1 MILFIWHSCQDKT
14 LGTALPMAEYR
25 RRGGRELVGVIDL
38 FYVLMVMVVIQLSA
52 FVKTRTDARTKKGE
66 LHCM

>member
-1 MILFIWHSCQDKT
+1 
-14 LGTALPMAEYR
+14 MAECGR
-25 RRGGRELVGVIDL
+25 RSGRELVGVIDL

-52 FVKTRTDARTKKGE
+52 FVKTHTEAGTKKGE

>member
-1 MILFIWHSCQDKT
+1 
-14 LGTALPMAEYR
+14 MAEYR